1 MEVIRNYQ
9 QMDSEVERQD
19 RYLRTFGLQRV
30 SIMGDGNCLFRAVS
44 FSLYGHQNNHAYLRN
59 LAVDTLRANIAEF
72 SDYFLSDRGTA
83 LEQINRLGQP
93 NTYAGQECIYALA
106 KALNI
111 NILVTFGGDDSSS
124 EVITMENSF
133 TSTANQNHIHIIWRR
148 FGGGHYEAV
157 SDVGRDQVSDPP
169 VYPFV
174 SSQDNLHTKPWN
186 TSTPFLKKVEIPSN
200 SHKSYDTSSIA

>member
-1 MEVIRNYQ
+1 MEVKRNYQ

-30 SIMGDGNCLFRAVS
+30 SIMGDGNCLFRDVS

-59 LAVDTLRANIAEF
+59 LAVDTLRANIVEF

-93 NTYAGQECIYALA
+93 NTYTGQECIDALA
-106 KALNI
+106 KAL
-111 NILVTFGGDDSSS
+111 ILIFWLHLVEMIPHLKLLQWKTLSHYYY
-124 EVITMENSF
+124 IL
-133 TSTANQNHIHIIWRR
+133 STASQNHIHIIWRR

-157 SDVGRDQVSDPP
+157 SDVGKRPG
-169 VYPFV
+169 F
-174 SSQDNLHTKPWN
+174 
-186 TSTPFLKKVEIPSN
+186 
-200 SHKSYDTSSIA
+200 

>member
-106 KALNI
+106 KALN

-157 SDVGRDQVSDPP
+157 SDVGRD
-169 VYPFV
+169 
-174 SSQDNLHTKPWN
+174 
-186 TSTPFLKKVEIPSN
+186 
-200 SHKSYDTSSIA
+200 